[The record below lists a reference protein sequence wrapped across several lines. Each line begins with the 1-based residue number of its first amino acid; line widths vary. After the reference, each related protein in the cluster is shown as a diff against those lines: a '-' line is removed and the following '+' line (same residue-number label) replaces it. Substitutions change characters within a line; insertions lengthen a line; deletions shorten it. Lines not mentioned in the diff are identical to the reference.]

1 MKKNALPIL
10 IQPDGSENR
19 RFLRQLAGE
28 PNPEDF
34 PENAHVC
41 RHKSA
46 HVYQLSLG
54 QDRPDTTGLW
64 VIQCPYV
71 VKTAKEHKCA
81 PVVAQKPA
89 NWKNI
94 NLRYIRALDEFKQLD
109 SAAGRLLDG
118 IKKVDENLLVLHQLS
133 DVSPPHDKARLRIGA

>member
-1 MKKNALPIL
+1 
-10 IQPDGSENR
+10 
-19 RFLRQLAGE
+19 
-28 PNPEDF
+28 
-34 PENAHVC
+34 
-41 RHKSA
+41 
-46 HVYQLSLG
+46 
-54 QDRPDTTGLW
+54 
-64 VIQCPYV
+64 
-71 VKTAKEHKCA
+71 
-81 PVVAQKPA
+81 VAQKPA